1 MEHVMVQKIAQHVT
15 KTVDIVPWNHPV
27 GMVNVMAQ
35 KTVTHVGLT
44 VALVTHFHQPVEMV
58 YVTATRIAQTV
69 LKIVAP
75 I

>member
-1 MEHVMVQKIAQHVT
+1 MDQKIVQHVT

-27 GMVNVMAQ
+27 ATANVTAL
-35 KTVTHVGLT
+35 KTVTRVGLT
-44 VALVTHFHQPVEMV
+44 VVLVAPFHPPVEMV
-58 YVTATRIAQTV
+58 YVTATRIAQAV